1 MLCPNDMNQTFV
13 SIFLCFDY
21 LYITYHTIL
30 NDTHTGTLLH
40 WTFHRK
46 NRRRSKA
53 ISSIKNLWINKAIF
67 VLVLGMVLL
76 SVLSIIFGSVYS
88 FCSLIIL
95 QYLKNKPLGMQTL
108 FDLMLADVVFVCDL
122 IFGWIFIIIINLP
135 TSPEFSQPFAI
146 VLSGKTLLLGL

>member
-1 MLCPNDMNQTFV
+1 MNQTLV

-21 LYITYHTIL
+21 LHMYHTIL
-30 NDTHTGTLLH
+30 DDTHTGTLLH
-40 WTFHRK
+40 WTCHSK
-46 NRRRSKA
+46 NRRRSKI
-53 ISSIKNLWINKAIF
+53 ISSIKTLWIKEAFF

-108 FDLMLADVVFVCDL
+108 LDL
-122 IFGWIFIIIINLP
+122 ILVDAALFYNLIIVWIFNIIINVP
-135 TSPEFSQPFAI
+135 PETDFSHPFAI
-146 VLSGKTLLLGL
+146 ILSGNLCA